1 MQLIY
6 NNSCIKSCI
15 RITKIAKLLKKK
27 EKTTTALNGLF
38 AEYILKEIKQV
49 YILQHNSELE
59 NNVVLLTI

>member
-15 RITKIAKLLKKK
+15 RITKIAKLKKK
-27 EKTTTALNGLF
+27 EKTMTALNGLF

>member
-1 MQLIY
+1 MYQ
-6 NNSCIKSCI
+6 NHKNC
-15 RITKIAKLLKKK
+15 KIIKKK